1 MHVSSFLADILFL
14 FKKIYIG
21 KPANG
26 VTDLKLSFFFFF
38 SLFLFFSFDDWC
50 EEVMHLVDA
59 LHLHA
64 FHYLPHGHTELFCF
78 DIKAYLWYP
87 LSHNKSSQVNSTN
100 YSTNHGFK

>member
-38 SLFLFFSFDDWC
+38 LSSFSFLLMTGVKRLC
-50 EEVMHLVDA
+50 
-59 LHLHA
+59 
-64 FHYLPHGHTELFCF
+64 T
-78 DIKAYLWYP
+78 
-87 LSHNKSSQVNSTN
+87 
-100 YSTNHGFK
+100 